1 MSHSLPLFHRIAGQ
15 PVVVLGAGDAAQAR
29 RRLVERASGRVV
41 TSIAQG
47 LAEGARLA
55 FIAHDD
61 ETIAHDDETDAAV
74 DAALLRE
81 AGLLVNVADQPAL
94 CDFIVPA
101 IVDRAPVLVAVSTGG
116 ASAGLAKAMRL
127 RLEAVLPPSLGAL
140 AKALGAAR
148 GAMRQHFPD
157 AGDRRRALDAALGE
171 GGVLDVFRGAGD
183 GIAESDRVRAWLLA
197 PESGVASGVVEIR
210 PRSAD
215 PEDLT
220 LREARLLGS
229 ADIIAHEPGVSA
241 AVLARA
247 RADARRIAIAPAEP
261 VSRSSGLLIV
271 LREPCCPV

>member
-29 RRLVERASGRVV
+29 RRLVERASGSVV

-61 ETIAHDDETDAAV
+61 ETIAHDDETDAAA

-148 GAMRQHFPD
+148 GAMASPNRIGCAHGCLPPNLVWP
-157 AGDRRRALDAALGE
+157 AG
-171 GGVLDVFRGAGD
+171 
-183 GIAESDRVRAWLLA
+183 WWKY
-197 PESGVASGVVEIR
+197 
-210 PRSAD
+210 
-215 PEDLT
+215 
-220 LREARLLGS
+220 
-229 ADIIAHEPGVSA
+229 
-241 AVLARA
+241 ARA
-247 RADARRIAIAPAEP
+247 RPIPRI
-261 VSRSSGLLIV
+261 
-271 LREPCCPV
+271 